1 MIAIVFYFIFIF
13 FPSFSEFEGKVVGI
27 KDGDT
32 IEVLTVDK
40 KVEVIRLAHVDC
52 PEKAQPFGQRAK
64 QFASDFC
71 FGKTVKIIE
80 TARRDRGGRM
90 IGLVLYNDKC
100 LNQALV
106 SNGLAWHF
114 KKYSKDMSYDVLE
127 QKARA
132 AKIGLWL
139 DPNPIAPW
147 DWRKNKRK
155 K

>member
-1 MIAIVFYFIFIF
+1 MIVLIYLWIVLGTPFA
-13 FPSFSEFEGKVVGI
+13 SFDAKVVGV

-32 IEVLTVDK
+32 IVVLLDGNVQET
-40 KVEVIRLAHVDC
+40 IRLAHVDC
-52 PEKAQPFGQRAK
+52 PEKKQAFGMRAK

-71 FGKTVKIIE
+71 FGKTVKIVE
-80 TARRDRGGRM
+80 TARRDRSGRM
-90 IGLVLYNDKC
+90 IASVYVNNQC

-132 AKIGLWL
+132 SKIGLWS

-147 DWRKNKRK
+147 DWRKSK
-155 K
+155 KKK

>member
-1 MIAIVFYFIFIF
+1 M
-13 FPSFSEFEGKVVGI
+13 
-27 KDGDT
+27 
-32 IEVLTVDK
+32 
-40 KVEVIRLAHVDC
+40 
-52 PEKAQPFGQRAK
+52 RAK
-64 QFASDFC
+64 QFASSFC
-71 FGKTVKIIE
+71 FGKTVKIVE

-90 IGLVLYNDKC
+90 IASVYVNNQC

-132 AKIGLWL
+132 SKIGLWI

-147 DWRKNKRK
+147 DWRKIK
-155 K
+155 KKK

>member
-1 MIAIVFYFIFIF
+1 MIALIYLWIALGIPFA
-13 FPSFSEFEGKVVGI
+13 SFDAKVVGV

-32 IEVLTVDK
+32 IVVLLDGNVQET
-40 KVEVIRLAHVDC
+40 IRLAHVDC
-52 PEKAQPFGQRAK
+52 PEKKQAFGMRAK

-80 TARRDRGGRM
+80 TARRDRSGRM
-90 IGLVLYNDKC
+90 IALVYVNNKC

-127 QKARA
+127 QKARV

-147 DWRKNKRK
+147 DWRKIK
-155 K
+155 KKK